1 MTRDDTDRLITDGQH
16 AAAAAALRTLL
27 RESPQSGT
35 AAFATA
41 RFERIADR
49 PPPTTLRVPTL
60 RSFTI
65 EPMLPLLRAR
75 AYAAGIDLQLMVGD
89 HNVIAT
95 QLIDPRSALHG
106 FGADVVIVAAL
117 TRDVAPAL
125 WSGEGNLHEAAAEVS
140 QQVGG
145 WIGAFRKHGPATIIV
160 QSLEQPAYAADG
172 LVDATAGAGQPR
184 GLPHAQEVV
193 AGG

>member
-1 MTRDDTDRLITDGQH
+1 MTRDAIDTLIAGGQH

-27 RESPQSGT
+27 RESPQAGT

-41 RFERIADR
+41 RFEQIADR
-49 PPPTTLRVPTL
+49 LAFTTLRLAIL

-95 QLIDPRSALHG
+95 QLIDPRS
-106 FGADVVIVAAL
+106 VVKASRSAIC
-117 TRDVAPAL
+117 
-125 WSGEGNLHEAAAEVS
+125 SNLAAA
-140 QQVGG
+140 
-145 WIGAFRKHGPATIIV
+145 
-160 QSLEQPAYAADG
+160 
-172 LVDATAGAGQPR
+172 
-184 GLPHAQEVV
+184 
-193 AGG
+193 